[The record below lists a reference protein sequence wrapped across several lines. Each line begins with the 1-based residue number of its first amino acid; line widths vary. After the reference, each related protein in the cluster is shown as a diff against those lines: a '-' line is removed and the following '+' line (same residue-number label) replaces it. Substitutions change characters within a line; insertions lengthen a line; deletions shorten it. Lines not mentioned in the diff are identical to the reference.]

1 MSDVDS
7 RDFGARDLKLK
18 KKKRTKKV
26 SMTESKGNKSIIQP
40 SRDSLI

>member
-18 KKKRTKKV
+18 KKKKKDK
-26 SMTESKGNKSIIQP
+26 ESKGNKSIIQP